1 MPNDVRG
8 RGMWRTEEGGIVAH
22 LGDRLLAPDGKKF
35 IEPEDFMDGAHIYN
49 RLPRLI
55 GPSSTQAMPLDEA
68 KVILD
73 VFESRA
79 WVHEGSGALL
89 LGWIVLAPFCGALT
103 DWRPHVWMSGPSRAG
118 KSSILKRMVMPLLGD
133 IHVAGQGLTT
143 EAAIRQRL
151 KNDAFPVICDEQ
163 EGTSKKAQ
171 SIVRGVLELARS
183 ASYPLA
189 DVLKGT
195 ASGRGAAYSVSS
207 MFLLSSI
214 AVGLSD
220 AADQSRFA
228 IVEMRP
234 PDTIDPEERRTDW
247 LATRR
252 VIDRHVNLLTGRR
265 LIARTLGWFRS
276 GKFDKLLTVTKKA
289 ADHVLK
295 DARRGDQY
303 GTLAAGTWMMMGD
316 DVPSESEVTD
326 WFSSLDFST
335 YSEARAS
342 NEGIEI
348 VTRLFQFR
356 ENVRIDNQVHTV
368 TIGDL
373 VDIARKRDLINQGTV
388 KAADAEKALRQ
399 IGMRVT
405 AEGDALLISN
415 GSEWVSA
422 RLRDT
427 PYQTGWARILKTIPA
442 ASAHTPIRFHSEL
455 QKSRGTRIPF
465 AAIGSSES

>member
-1 MPNDVRG
+1 MCIR
-8 RGMWRTEEGGIVAH
+8 
-22 LGDRLLAPDGKKF
+22 DR
-35 IEPEDFMDGAHIYN
+35 
-49 RLPRLI
+49 
-55 GPSSTQAMPLDEA
+55 
-68 KVILD
+68 
-73 VFESRA
+73 
-79 WVHEGSGALL
+79 
-89 LGWIVLAPFCGALT
+89 
-103 DWRPHVWMSGPSRAG
+103 
-118 KSSILKRMVMPLLGD
+118 
-133 IHVAGQGLTT
+133 
-143 EAAIRQRL
+143 
-151 KNDAFPVICDEQ
+151 
-163 EGTSKKAQ
+163 
-171 SIVRGVLELARS
+171 
-183 ASYPLA
+183 
-189 DVLKGT
+189 
-195 ASGRGAAYSVSS
+195 
-207 MFLLSSI
+207 
-214 AVGLSD
+214 
-220 AADQSRFA
+220 
-228 IVEMRP
+228 
-234 PDTIDPEERRTDW
+234 
-247 LATRR
+247 
-252 VIDRHVNLLTGRR
+252 
-265 LIARTLGWFRS
+265 
-276 GKFDKLLTVTKKA
+276 
-289 ADHVLK
+289 
-295 DARRGDQY
+295 Y